1 MFLKYCL
8 VTVVLPES
16 TETISEKREGD
27 HRGLTL
33 KGIPPTD
40 LNMSHSTENAT
51 CPYTF
56 DRRKSPSGRV
66 LSDTLTEKAWKEATQ
81 VQ

>member
-1 MFLKYCL
+1 M
-8 VTVVLPES
+8 
-16 TETISEKREGD
+16 
-27 HRGLTL
+27 

-81 VQ
+81 HRFREKLLSDIYSDYIGFPGKLHLQRTEDVESI